1 MANETSLHFPAPSK
15 GSVDLLVIAG
25 EHSGDLNAARVISQ
39 LLQRS
44 PSLNVAAIGGPALK
58 QAGAELLCDV
68 TGSSV
73 IGYIEVLKRYQ
84 SFFKPLFN
92 ETLKWIETY
101 KPKTVLF
108 VDYGG
113 FNIRM
118 ANALRKKGLSRKGWG
133 KIKTLYYVSPQI
145 WASRANRRFLIA
157 QSIDSLGVIF
167 PFEKACYDDTDLSVT
182 FVGHPFTASDYRPP
196 VSYDPK
202 GPVLILPGSRKPAV
216 ARLFPVLLSA
226 YKASQASS
234 AVVLYPSE
242 VIGEQMKEIAKNLG
256 VSNVTFKPFSE
267 KAYDG
272 PQAAS
277 AVLMSSGTI
286 SVHCALAGIPGAIA
300 FKIDPL
306 TYLLGKL
313 LVRVKHIG
321 LANLLLKE
329 TMYPEYIQAV
339 ATKEALAD
347 ELNACLTSDSRINAT
362 LSRAKMLREA
372 LAQPVGSS
380 AVEWLSGHMNA

>member
-133 KIKTLYYVSPQI
+133 SIKTCLLYTSP
-145 WASRANRRFLIA
+145 SPR
-157 QSIDSLGVIF
+157 D
-167 PFEKACYDDTDLSVT
+167 
-182 FVGHPFTASDYRPP
+182 
-196 VSYDPK
+196 
-202 GPVLILPGSRKPAV
+202 
-216 ARLFPVLLSA
+216 
-226 YKASQASS
+226 
-234 AVVLYPSE
+234 
-242 VIGEQMKEIAKNLG
+242 
-256 VSNVTFKPFSE
+256 
-267 KAYDG
+267 
-272 PQAAS
+272 
-277 AVLMSSGTI
+277 
-286 SVHCALAGIPGAIA
+286 
-300 FKIDPL
+300 
-306 TYLLGKL
+306 
-313 LVRVKHIG
+313 
-321 LANLLLKE
+321 
-329 TMYPEYIQAV
+329 
-339 ATKEALAD
+339 
-347 ELNACLTSDSRINAT
+347 
-362 LSRAKMLREA
+362 
-372 LAQPVGSS
+372 
-380 AVEWLSGHMNA
+380 